1 MKAIFKRDFN
11 SYFNSPIGYS
21 FVAIV
26 LAVMAIWF
34 IIYNCIGKAA
44 SLSYMFNNSVLVFLF
59 VVPLLSVKMLTEDR
73 KTKTDQ
79 ILLTAPV
86 TVTEIV
92 LGKYFAALAVYGVA
106 LFTSLIYVLIVALFG
121 TLAVGETISTY
132 VGFILLGAAFISIGL
147 YISSLTDNQ
156 FLGVLYS
163 FVVLL
168 IMFLLPMVT
177 QFITNPLLASVLNWF
192 AISKR
197 FDGFVSGIFGLDA
210 VIYYVCVCAFFIVL
224 TVFSVE
230 KRRWK

>member
-26 LAVMAIWF
+26 LAVMGVWF
-34 IIYNCIGKAA
+34 IVYNCLSKGG
-44 SLSYMFNNSVLVFLF
+44 SLNAMFNNSVLVFLF

-79 ILLTAPV
+79 ILLTSPV
-86 TVTEIV
+86 TVPQIV

-106 LFTSLIYVLIVALFG
+106 LLTTLIYVVIIALFG
-121 TLAVGETISTY
+121 KPAFGEIVSTY
-132 VGFILLGAAFISIGL
+132 IGFILLGAAFISVGL

-168 IMFLLPMVT
+168 IMFLLPLVLP
-177 QFITNPLLASVLNWF
+177 FVSNPVLNAVLSWF
-192 AISKR
+192 AISER
-197 FDGFVSGIFGLDA
+197 FSGFVSGIFGLDA
-210 VIYYVCVCAFFIVL
+210 IVYYLCVCAFFIVL
-224 TVFSVE
+224 TIFSVE
-230 KRRWK
+230 KRRWR